1 VLCAVEA
8 AEGRCEDRAMASGEE
23 VLAFWFGTGPRDE
36 PPGPD
41 RMALWFEGSE
51 ETDRQI
57 RQRFGQDVERARR
70 GELNEWAETARGR
83 LALIVLL
90 DQFSRNLYRGSG
102 EAFAR
107 DAAALQLTLQ
117 GLESGQDKQLSCVEQ
132 LFFVLPL
139 EHSED
144 LAMQDRMVAYMDALA
159 KSAPEALKPMAEGA
173 RDFAQLHRNVIER
186 FGRFPTRNRALGRA
200 STPEEAAHVRE
211 AKAAGRPV

>member
-1 VLCAVEA
+1 
-8 AEGRCEDRAMASGEE
+8 MASIEE
-23 VLAFWFGTGPRDE
+23 VLAFWFGVGPKDE

-41 RMALWFEGSE
+41 RMALWFQGRE
-51 ETDRQI
+51 ETDREI
-57 RQRFGQDVERARR
+57 RERFGADVERARN
-70 GELNEWAETARGR
+70 GELNGWAETARGR

-102 EAFAR
+102 EAFAQ
-107 DAAALQLTLQ
+107 DATALQLTLD
-117 GLESGQDKQLSCVEQ
+117 GLASGQDTQLSCAEQ

-159 KSAPEALKPMAEGA
+159 TSAPEALKPMVEGA
-173 RDFAQLHRNVIER
+173 RDFAQEHRKVIER

-200 STPEEAAHVRE
+200 STPEEEAHVRE
-211 AKAAGRPV
+211 AQAAGRPV

>member
-1 VLCAVEA
+1 
-8 AEGRCEDRAMASGEE
+8 MASSEE
-23 VLAFWFGTGPRDE
+23 ILAFWFGAGPMDE

-41 RMALWFEGSE
+41 RMGLWFQGGE
-51 ETDRQI
+51 EADREI
-57 RQRFGQDVERARR
+57 RERFAEDVERARR

-102 EAFAR
+102 EAFAK
-107 DAAALQLTLQ
+107 DAAALKLTLE

-144 LAMQDRMVAYMDALA
+144 LAMQDRMLAYMDALA
-159 KSAPEALKPMAEGA
+159 KNAPEALKPMAEGA
-173 RDFAQLHRNVIER
+173 RDFAQQHRSVIKR
-186 FGRFPTRNRALGRA
+186 FGRFPTRNQALGRA
-200 STPEEAAHVRE
+200 SRPEEEAHVRE